1 MAEPAQKNSNSSRDA
16 RAQQA
21 AFARCFQWFFVRWC
35 GSLKDSFPCW
45 PPSLTRDFLVFVA
58 QVSSL
63 PVRMAVYCGMSAV
76 IVFFFWTAVKWGPT
90 AAGIL

>member
-16 RAQQA
+16 QCA
-21 AFARCFQWFFVRWC
+21 AGGFCAALSVVFRPLVWLIKGLLSVLAAVSHVR
-35 GSLKDSFPCW
+35 
-45 PPSLTRDFLVFVA
+45 VFVA

-76 IVFFFWTAVKWGPT
+76 IVFFFWTAVKWGLT